1 MKRREGGVIFTLL
14 TSLLGSYDRGGKL
27 IAERLLLFLP
37 IFKAKEV
44 LNLQERLCLKTNIRL
59 PFGPGGGTRQLHHAC
74 FFYAPFVGVFF
85 VF

>member
-37 IFKAKEV
+37 ILKAKEV
-44 LNLQERLCLKTNIRL
+44 LNL
-59 PFGPGGGTRQLHHAC
+59 
-74 FFYAPFVGVFF
+74 
-85 VF
+85 